1 MYITGLVTNLA
12 ILKTK
17 KLLSNQK
24 YELWKRRHTLLL
36 LVYVSLNKRFMLR
49 VKLTVLLQT
58 AISLQTS
65 ERSLQYR
72 KIPQTQDILFRIRQT
87 SSFCKYETGFDYG
100 TNFLND
106 QNR

>member
-1 MYITGLVTNLA
+1 MTYLAFRVYICHCFGDKFCYSQN
-12 ILKTK
+12 KN
-17 KLLSNQK
+17 LLSNYK

-36 LVYVSLNKRFMLR
+36 LEYVSLNKRFMLR

-72 KIPQTQDILFRIRQT
+72 KISQT
-87 SSFCKYETGFDYG
+87 
-100 TNFLND
+100 
-106 QNR
+106 